1 MGALETTC
9 PRCALD
15 LRLAGAVRL
24 TDPALDALAR
34 QESPDLTRPR
44 VRRPTP
50 PGTPHSGL
58 PGPVQAG
65 PSTTGR
71 PGGGHPGARPGPSA
85 AVPPGPLDEAVTRV
99 IPAFGAL
106 GAGGSD
112 DPDATRVMPVMPAPG
127 REQDSE
133 MTQVIGQSAP
143 DEAPRLLNPPTPH
156 QSPSRPSSRV
166 VPRPQGHH
174 QEGSLPSTWFRD
186 PQAEYARAVRA
197 PGESPAPV
205 FNAPPAPRP
214 APEPP
219 SLHHGPQ
226 LSENRRLVPL
236 LVIILLVALAV
247 LAGLVWWVFSGF
259 TSKAVEPL
267 PSTGT
272 VSAPAVPGAA

>member
-1 MGALETTC
+1 MFCARCGARVGALETTC

-44 VRRPTP
+44 VRRPTL

-58 PGPVQAG
+58 PGP
-65 PSTTGR
+65 
-71 PGGGHPGARPGPSA
+71 SA
-85 AVPPGPLDEAVTRV
+85 AVTPGPPDEAVTRV

-186 PQAEYARAVRA
+186 PQAEYAQAVRA

-219 SLHHGPQ
+219 SLHHGPE

-267 PSTGT
+267 PPTGT